1 VDLRLW
7 AHGAA
12 DVVGGG
18 VAGVVVCVGAV
29 GLFDGGDALALALL
43 RLGLAGVAGGVLVCA
58 TAPAGASSETA
69 LALL

>member
-1 VDLRLW
+1 M
-7 AHGAA
+7 
-12 DVVGGG
+12 
-18 VAGVVVCVGAV
+18 AGVVVCVGAV

-43 RLGLAGVAGGVLVCA
+43 RLGLARVAGGVLVCA